1 MSDKIVKLN
10 EKGHRIGDSHP
21 RAVLSDHEVDLLL
34 ELLIA
39 RDDLLEAM
47 NGQRQA
53 VIDAALHE
61 EQLSYTQLSIKF
73 EIHRQ
78 AVAKIARGERRCQTP
93 SSYRHP
99 VPMKRK
105 P

>member
-10 EKGHRIGDSHP
+10 EKGRRIGDSHP
-21 RAVLSDHEVDLLL
+21 KATLSDHEVDLLL

-39 RDDLLEAM
+39 RDEVLEAM
-47 NGQRQA
+47 LGVKQSE
-53 VIDAALHE
+53 IDAALHE
-61 EQLSYTQLSIKF
+61 EQLSYTQLGIKF

-78 AVAKIARGERRCQTP
+78 TVAKIARGERRCQTP

-99 VPMKRK
+99 VPVKRK